1 MLNKLKIFKNKRV
14 IVNGFNAF
22 KGTWLCIWSK
32 ILGAKNNDI
41 SLKNNEKN
49 NHFNLIKKIFIIH

>member
-14 IVNGFNAF
+14 IVTGLNEF

-32 ILGAKNNDI
+32 ILGAKINDI
-41 SLKNNEKN
+41 SLKN